1 MLVYQRVSSKK
12 KTLILRWINH
22 SKITYPPT
30 WAPKTMGFPEVFF
43 LNQHSFWTIPGKS
56 EKNSLIWIVRL
67 FGDDFPYKKPWF
79 PGLGRSVTIE
89 TPPVLV
95 ASSGPLGSNLR
106 GDFPAM
112 NSVSGIHYPLKGSL
126 SESIYITTNNLGW
139 GHSNLEAFCTE
150 QSSSAHSKQPSFR
163 LFRLYGAWARKMLLE
178 QPFST
183 TSD

>member
-30 WAPKTMGFPEVFF
+30 WAPKTMGVPEVFF

-79 PGLGRSVTIE
+79 PGLGRSVTIGS
-89 TPPVLV
+89 PPSV
-95 ASSGPLGSNLR
+95 ATSSRRLFWATGIQPQGTSR
-106 GDFPAM
+106 GLPSDEVAKESAM
-112 NSVSGIHYPLKGSL
+112 SGIHYPLKGSL
-126 SESIYITTNNLGW
+126 SESMHIYIYVCVYIYVCIDIYIHNGI
-139 GHSNLEAFCTE
+139 
-150 QSSSAHSKQPSFR
+150 
-163 LFRLYGAWARKMLLE
+163 
-178 QPFST
+178 ST
-183 TSD
+183 QQHNGI